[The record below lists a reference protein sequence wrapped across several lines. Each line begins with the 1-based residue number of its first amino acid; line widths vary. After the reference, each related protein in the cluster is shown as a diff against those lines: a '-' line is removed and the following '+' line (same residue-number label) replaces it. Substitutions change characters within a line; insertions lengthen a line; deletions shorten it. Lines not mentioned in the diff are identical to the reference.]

1 MRHAGRRVQGTGCRR
16 GDLRAGSAYE
26 PVGCAAA
33 SFDTG
38 TLAILYLQWDE
49 NLDFVLTTESDI
61 TTGGPYDGEG
71 THPEIPLFVAF
82 NVTPD
87 DYVITLQADGGAV
100 EESIPFLPPGGAVVQ
115 DFVFMAPDFTS
126 NPTGTWC
133 TE

>member
-1 MRHAGRRVQGTGCRR
+1 MNKGTVV
-16 GDLRAGSAYE
+16 GSIEYDTASDFE
-26 PVGCAAA
+26 HVGCVAVDFDPAAQA
-33 SFDTG
+33 N
-38 TLAILYLQWDE
+38 LYLQWDE
-49 NLDFVLTTESDI
+49 CLDFVESTERDI

-100 EESIPFLPPGGAVVQ
+100 EESIPFLPAGGAVVQ